1 MPVPLTICSETFW
14 LICINSGLI
23 SLHENC
29 GILYLQLLAAATSDT
44 QKTVRWSS
52 LPPQLAQ
59 QPNTPA
65 IRATVS
71 TMETAPAL
79 VKLMDSGLGTHPLV
93 NVSEH
98 VTFKQVIVILWLQ
111 GFIVKNHPIPE
122 GAAQD
127 RGCGFQ
133 TMNS

>member
-1 MPVPLTICSETFW
+1 MPVPLTICSST
-14 LICINSGLI
+14 LNYSCLI

-29 GILYLQLLAAATSDT
+29 GILYLQLLVAATSDT
-44 QKTVRWSS
+44 QRTAKWSS
-52 LPPQLAQ
+52 LPPQLDQ

-65 IRATVS
+65 IRATFS

-79 VKLMDSGLGTHPLV
+79 VKLMDSGLGTHLLV

-98 VTFKQVIVILWLQ
+98 VTLKQVIVILWLQ
-111 GFIVKNHPIPE
+111 GFIVENHPIPE
-122 GAAQD
+122 GVAQQ

-133 TMNS
+133 TMNP